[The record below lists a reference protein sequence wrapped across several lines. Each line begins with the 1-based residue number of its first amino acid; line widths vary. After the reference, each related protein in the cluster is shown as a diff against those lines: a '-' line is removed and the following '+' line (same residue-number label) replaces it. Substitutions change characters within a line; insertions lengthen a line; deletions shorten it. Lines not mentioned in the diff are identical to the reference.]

1 MSNSRTNE
9 LDALLKAYSI
19 ISEREDPWLSQAILR
34 NSEADSVRLDPE
46 KVQALMGRFSSKKP
60 FGAQLLQA
68 LSRRKL
74 TNRDVSSEVGIP
86 EEIIEKVLA
95 NTALPNIVPLRKM
108 TALLRH
114 LQIPLDRAVEGMRVS
129 LDRLGT
135 DVPCDWAPTPAMRRG
150 KQVSSTTFGG
160 RAGESS
166 KEALKRGLEAY
177 IKRLTEEGV

>member
-19 ISEREDPWLSQAILR
+19 MSEREDPWLSQAILS
-34 NSEADSVRLDPE
+34 NAEADSVCLDPE
-46 KVQALMGRFSSKKP
+46 KVQALMGRFSFEQP
-60 FGAQLLQA
+60 FGAQVLQA
-68 LSRRKL
+68 LSQRNM
-74 TNRDVSSEVGIP
+74 TNREVSSEIGIP

-108 TALLRH
+108 IALLRH
-114 LQIPLDRAVEGMRVS
+114 LEVSLDRAIEGMRVS

-135 DVPCDWAPTPAMRRG
+135 DNPCDWTLTPAMRRG
-150 KQVSSTTFGG
+150 KHVSPTFGE

-177 IKRLTEEGV
+177 FKRLREEGV